1 VRLVVDTSRPT
12 DGLATGV
19 VGSRAPGQ
27 GYAGCLATRMTNSF
41 AAFKMVRRTR
51 EENPLFP
58 QVTDSAHAGL
68 VLIYLTVIG

>member
-1 VRLVVDTSRPT
+1 
-12 DGLATGV
+12 
-19 VGSRAPGQ
+19 
-27 GYAGCLATRMTNSF
+27 MTNSF